1 MVPARIVSFLIVAT
15 LKLVKENLSSE
26 RERSVRTDQRKSGR
40 RDGNRREHDHADG
53 YPNFTKN
60 SDWRRKSE
68 DISGKRR
75 GRKGSNEK
83 MKEMF
88 HLLRSISF
96 LFRCKAGF
104 R

>member
-1 MVPARIVSFLIVAT
+1 MTMPMAIPISPRTPGRDGA
-15 LKLVKENLSSE
+15 E
-26 RERSVRTDQRKSGR
+26 RENQ
-40 RDGNRREHDHADG
+40 
-53 YPNFTKN
+53 
-60 SDWRRKSE
+60 
-68 DISGKRR
+68 
-75 GRKGSNEK
+75 K

>member
-1 MVPARIVSFLIVAT
+1 MTMPMAIPISPRTPTGGAS
-15 LKLVKENLSSE
+15 LKIYPGRDGAE
-26 RERSVRTDQRKSGR
+26 RENQ
-40 RDGNRREHDHADG
+40 
-53 YPNFTKN
+53 
-60 SDWRRKSE
+60 
-68 DISGKRR
+68 
-75 GRKGSNEK
+75 K